1 MAQYVNA
8 FGTSNF
14 NNDKQ
19 INDIKDISDLIHYQL
34 RTQNDKINFII
45 NNLPSNEQNTIL
57 MDEIKKEQGQIRTEI
72 EEMKKIFISINQIM
86 GRVENIEKKIIETEN
101 ELQRRSEVIKKNN
114 DIMNKDIKIFK
125 TQLDEIRRL
134 THTHPQNS

>member
-34 RTQNDKINFII
+34 RTQNDRINFII

-134 THTHPQNS
+134 AHTHPQNS

>member
-1 MAQYVNA
+1 MGQYVNA
-8 FGTSNF
+8 FGTSSF
-14 NNDKQ
+14 KDEKT
-19 INDIKDISDLIHYQL
+19 IKDIEEKMRDLLDLQVYQL
-34 RTQNDKINFII
+34 RTQNDKINFIM

-101 ELQRRSEVIKKNN
+101 ELQRRS
-114 DIMNKDIKIFK
+114 
-125 TQLDEIRRL
+125 
-134 THTHPQNS
+134 

>member
-134 THTHPQNS
+134 AHTHPQNS

>member
-8 FGTSNF
+8 FGTSKF

-19 INDIKDISDLIHYQL
+19 INYIKDISDLIHYKL

-134 THTHPQNS
+134 AHTHPQNS